1 MRKKIISDIIF
12 TKKSIRQIPLTA
24 DKKIRLESELKNID
38 EDNRELHLH
47 KMKNNVNWQ
56 RKPINPKILI
66 WPIAIICLI
75 ILFFTVSAFFSSV
88 TIYISPKTE
97 KISFNNETYTAKSSS
112 RGLTEISFE
121 VLNVKQEDGETITA
135 TEEKDV
141 NQKASGTII
150 IYNNYTTASQR
161 LTNNTRFEANNGK
174 IYRISTYVI
183 VPGLKTENGKSIP
196 GSVEAVVYADQAGDN
211 YNIKVSDL
219 TGDFKIPGFKGDP
232 RYTAFYG
239 RLKTDIIGGY
249 IGKQRIVADSVRQ
262 TTEDLIKVRLK
273 EQLLKE
279 LYAIKPENYIIFKDS
294 YSVDYTSLADTA
306 VNTDKVKINLEGS
319 LHSLVF
325 NNIKLSGYLAARK
338 MQNFNNLQTELI
350 PSDNF
355 EVSYSAKDNINLWK
369 NDSIDLKFT
378 GDVTVKWLYVAD
390 DLKRQFSQNNNTD
403 LNSLMQNYK
412 DSINSMRI
420 IFTPVWTRKI
430 PDSINKIKIKEEIL

>member
-1 MRKKIISDIIF
+1 MSKKIISDIIF